1 MRKRQRCASTLLLS
15 CMLAV
20 TGCGL
25 FSKPL
30 PPCNRVDLQ
39 PAYDAQGHLL
49 RAVTAVTNQCLDRM
63 IGDLDACYRAA
74 K

>member
-1 MRKRQRCASTLLLS
+1 MRKHRHFRIILFVS

-30 PPCNRVDLQ
+30 PPCNRIDLT
-39 PAYDAQGHLL
+39 PSYDQSGRLL
-49 RAVTAVTNQCLDRM
+49 GENTTVTNQCLDRM
-63 IGDLDACYRAA
+63 ISDLDACYRHAR
-74 K
+74 

>member
-1 MRKRQRCASTLLLS
+1 MRNLKHFRLILLLS
-15 CMLAV
+15 CMLAG

-30 PPCNRVDLQ
+30 PPCNRIDLQ
-39 PAYDAQGHLL
+39 PSYDQHGTLVGDA
-49 RAVTAVTNQCLDRM
+49 TAVSNQCLDRM
-63 IGDLDACYRAA
+63 ISDLDACYRLA